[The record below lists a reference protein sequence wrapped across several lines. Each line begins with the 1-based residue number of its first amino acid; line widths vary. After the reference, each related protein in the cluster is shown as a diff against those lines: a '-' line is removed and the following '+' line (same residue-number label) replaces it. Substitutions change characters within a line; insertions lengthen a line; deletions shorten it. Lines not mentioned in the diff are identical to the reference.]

1 MCLAENII
9 STVPLPSVILDR
21 DLRVTQANPA
31 FYAQYH
37 TSAPETEGV
46 RFVDLVNR
54 QWDTEE
60 VRSFLHNVL
69 HRNGQPD
76 KLQAGI
82 GDRLVL
88 LNACK
93 IGDDDGGG
101 RILLILEELTDH
113 ARLLRE
119 LEQSEAPDK
128 KLVEEVNSIIIEVDE
143 RGSIRFVNRFTEKL
157 FGYDRNEL
165 IGKNIVGTII
175 PERDSEGRDNT
186 GLIPELI
193 KDPARFYFNS
203 SIGTRKDGSQVYFNW
218 SARRIKNPRAQ
229 EYSVLIDGND
239 QTSFH
244 EAVKRATR
252 ALEIAEA
259 SGIAILRIDS
269 NRRCLFANRAFNEL
283 AGRKVEMA
291 EGESL
296 TDSGLPPDLLNRLDP
311 AIDLVLSD
319 GESRIVETEYGE
331 LCLRIRLEPEVDNS
345 SGVILFFDDITRRKR
360 AEDALR
366 RLNEH
371 LERRVIER
379 TAQLREMAALL
390 TRAEEEERRRLAEAL
405 HDNLQQLLV
414 AARIRVAQAVQ
425 NTQDDGLRRM
435 LKQIDDLLNESIG
448 ELRSLSAELSSPVL
462 YQQGLTAGL
471 EWLAQ
476 WMLEKHGL
484 HMELRSEGPLE
495 QIPNEVKAFAYRAVR
510 ELLFNVVKHAGVCQ
524 ASVEVTGDSKQIR
537 VVVSDRGRGYD
548 PEVEEKRSSKTG
560 LGLLSIRERLTYM
573 GGRMEIQ
580 SAPGKGTRTA
590 MEIPLQRP
598 APP

>member
-1 MCLAENII
+1 MSLAENLI
-9 STVPLPSVILDR
+9 SAVPLPSVLLDR
-21 DLRVTQANPA
+21 DLKVMLANPA
-31 FYAQYH
+31 FYGQYH

-46 RFVDLVNR
+46 RFVELVNR

-60 VRSFLHNVL
+60 VRSFLHSVL
-69 HRNGQPD
+69 HQDGQPD
-76 KLQAGI
+76 KLQVGI

-88 LNACK
+88 LNARK
-93 IGDDDGGG
+93 IEDDGGGG
-101 RILLILEELTDH
+101 RILLILEEITDH

-119 LEQSEAPDK
+119 LEESEALYK

-165 IGKNIVGTII
+165 IGKNIIGTIT

-186 GLIPELI
+186 GLIAELI

-203 SIGTRKDGSQVYFNW
+203 SVGTRKDGSKVYFNW

-283 AGRKVEMA
+283 AGRQVEMA

-405 HDNLQQLLV
+405 HDHLQQLLV

-448 ELRSLSAELSSPVL
+448 ESRSLSAELSSPVL
-462 YQQGLTAGL
+462 YEQGLTAGL

-476 WMLEKHGL
+476 WMHEKHGL
-484 HMELRSEGPLE
+484 RMELRSEGPLE
-495 QIPNEVKAFAYRAVR
+495 QIPNEVKGFAYRAVR

-548 PEVEEKRSSKTG
+548 PEVEEKGSSKTG

-590 MEIPLQRP
+590 MEFPLQRP